1 MPQRATPTNPNVPQ
15 SAQGQSPSPQQAAQQ
30 APPPIP
36 AKADALPP
44 DLVRAPAG
52 TQIQGQVQPIDDQ
65 GRATIRTDQG
75 PIRLELPRG
84 LAAELLRPGNTV
96 TIELRV
102 PNATPAL
109 VRLLLPPPSQSA
121 MADTAVR
128 TASVEPRPTVPLALG
143 RIVTAT
149 VVPGSTGTPV
159 AVSAPQVQ
167 PAPQP
172 LPTQGAA
179 APTGQPAL
187 PQAAPAGPAPPAPTS
202 GSPTATPPPSTPGQP
217 SAPSLQNTLAL
228 GRSPAEFA
236 GRIAQYQAGN
246 ARAAHGI
253 GPAATPTSPP
263 QPQPTQTGFTQA
275 SPSQTSPA
283 HNSPQVTTHGTPPSS
298 GTAASTSAMNN
309 APQTAGNALLQNG
322 SVLTVRIA
330 ALGPEVGQLDMAGR
344 TPLTPT
350 GLTSNTSS
358 ATPVVQGTIAGVT
371 GSGRPVVQTP
381 FGYLA
386 LDAKADA
393 TIGSRV
399 ALDVLGTRG
408 SVGSTTDRAAPL
420 SILAREWPAF
430 DEMLRVMEAV
440 GGAEMASQAAQNAVA
455 RPGPQL
461 TAAILFLMTALR
473 GGDPRALI
481 RSETARLLESSGRGG
496 LLGALNDDVQTLT
509 RATEPSES
517 GWRAFLIPF
526 GDDEARRQMRILVRD
541 DDRKREGEGK
551 GGGPKGTAFLVDLEL
566 SRLGPFRLDGYAR
579 KDLID
584 LMIRT
589 TKPLPSGARGD
600 IQALF
605 QTTLERTGI
614 TGHLRFRSVP
624 VLPPL
629 PIADLDAATTGDTT
643 TVTV

>member
-1 MPQRATPTNPNVPQ
+1 M
-15 SAQGQSPSPQQAAQQ
+15 
-30 APPPIP
+30 
-36 AKADALPP
+36 
-44 DLVRAPAG
+44 
-52 TQIQGQVQPIDDQ
+52 
-65 GRATIRTDQG
+65 
-75 PIRLELPRG
+75 
-84 LAAELLRPGNTV
+84 
-96 TIELRV
+96 
-102 PNATPAL
+102 
-109 VRLLLPPPSQSA
+109 
-121 MADTAVR
+121 
-128 TASVEPRPTVPLALG
+128 
-143 RIVTAT
+143 
-149 VVPGSTGTPV
+149 
-159 AVSAPQVQ
+159 
-167 PAPQP
+167 
-172 LPTQGAA
+172 
-179 APTGQPAL
+179 
-187 PQAAPAGPAPPAPTS
+187 
-202 GSPTATPPPSTPGQP
+202 
-217 SAPSLQNTLAL
+217 
-228 GRSPAEFA
+228 
-236 GRIAQYQAGN
+236 
-246 ARAAHGI
+246 
-253 GPAATPTSPP
+253 
-263 QPQPTQTGFTQA
+263 
-275 SPSQTSPA
+275 
-283 HNSPQVTTHGTPPSS
+283 
-298 GTAASTSAMNN
+298 
-309 APQTAGNALLQNG
+309 
-322 SVLTVRIA
+322 RIA
-330 ALGPEVGQLDMAGR
+330 ALGMDVGRLDMAGR

-350 GLTSNTSS
+350 GLTPNTASG
-358 ATPVVQGTIAGVT
+358 TPVIQGTIAGVT

-408 SVGSTTDRAAPL
+408 MVGSTTDRAAPL
-420 SILAREWPAF
+420 SVLAREWPAF
-430 DEMLRVMEAV
+430 DEMMRVMEAV
-440 GGAEMASQAAQNAVA
+440 GGPEMASQAAQNAVA

-481 RSETARLLESSGRGG
+481 RAETARLLESSGRGG

-509 RATEPSES
+509 RATEPSEA

-526 GDDEARRQMRILVRD
+526 GDEEARRQMRILVRQ
-541 DDRKREGEGK
+541 DDRKRDGDDK

-629 PIADLDAATTGDTT
+629 PIADLDAAMTGDTT